1 VKRADGV
8 CLKNGIVFT
17 HDGLWPSFAVLP
29 YNGGAVLLFL
39 QGKNPF
45 SLSCEGVFP
54 SVLRYVLPRYNLQP
68 QGMPALWQLHGR
80 DRTSGRVSI
89 SGNDPRT

>member
-1 VKRADGV
+1 VKRADDI
-8 CLKNGIVFT
+8 CLKNGSVFT
-17 HDGLWPSFAVLP
+17 HGDLWPSFAGP
-29 YNGGAVLLFL
+29 QYNGGVVLLFPR
-39 QGKNPF
+39 GKNPF

-68 QGMPALWQLHGR
+68 QGMPGLWQLHGR
-80 DRTSGRVSI
+80 DHTSGRVSI